1 MKPESV
7 QIGVD
12 TGGTFT
18 DFFIVQNGC
27 ISIRKILSTPAN
39 PAEAIL
45 EGIRSEIHSPEACF
59 IIHGTTVA
67 TNALL
72 ERKGGPIGLVTTSG
86 FEDILFIARQT
97 RTRLYSLQGEERSFI
112 LPRSLCFGIDERTTA
127 DGCMERSPSD
137 EDLEALA
144 RLLRKNKLVSVA
156 VSLINAYADN
166 RNEEKIGRFLE
177 KNGFTVSISSRLL
190 PEYREYERTALAT
203 VNAYLVPVITR
214 YLDQLQTKLGR
225 TDLRIMQSNEGFIS
239 PDKAKREP
247 IRTSLSGPA
256 GGVVAA
262 FHVGRAAGA
271 DHLITFDMGGTS
283 TDVSLIDGKIRQT
296 HEGSVGNFPVRLP
309 IIDIHSV
316 GVGGGSLTFLDKGGA
331 LRVGPESAGANPGPA
346 CYGKG
351 SRATVTDANCVL
363 GRIVPRFFL
372 GGAMPIFPDR
382 SEEAIGR
389 LARQIGKSIPETA
402 EGIIAIANANM
413 EKAIRV
419 ISIERGHD
427 PRFFTL
433 FSFGGA
439 GGIHAADIS
448 RNLRIPRII
457 VPKNAG
463 VLSAMG
469 FLLSDSIRDYS
480 QSLLAAER
488 TISEDHLSGRF
499 NELADLG
506 LREMEDEGF
515 SGTEVHLF
523 RSLDLRYSGQSY
535 EINIPH
541 GSRMEWLEAF
551 HQSHCRLYSYAHL
564 DRDVEIVNIRLK
576 AVGSGRKL
584 KLQKHPPRKTDSK
597 KACIERQPLFYGGSR
612 MDVAVF
618 DRALLFPGFH
628 IKGPALAADYESTTF
643 CPPGYRM
650 VVDSYLNLIITHE

>member
-1 MKPESV
+1 MKSERI

-18 DFFIVQNGC
+18 DFFFVRNGRV
-27 ISIRKILSTPAN
+27 SIRKILSTPAN

-45 EGIRSEIHSPEACF
+45 QGIQKEIDSPETCF

-72 ERKGGPIGLVTTSG
+72 ERKGGPVGLVTTRG
-86 FEDILFIARQT
+86 FEDILFIGRQT
-97 RTRLYSLQGEERSFI
+97 RKSLYSLQGEKRHFI
-112 LPRSLCFGIDERTTA
+112 LPRRHCFGIDERTTA
-127 DGCMERSPSD
+127 EGCVERSPSK
-137 EDLEALA
+137 EDLSAL
-144 RLLRKNKLVSVA
+144 LSSLQKNNLKSVA
-156 VSLINAYADN
+156 VSLINAYADGG
-166 RNEEKIGRFLE
+166 NEEKIGRFLE
-177 KNGFTVSISSRLL
+177 KNGFSVSLSSRLL

-203 VNAYLVPVITR
+203 VNAYLIPVITR
-214 YLDQLQTKLGR
+214 YLDRLQNKLEK

-239 PDKAKREP
+239 PETAKREP

-262 FHVGRAAGA
+262 FHVGRKAGS

-283 TDVSLIDGKIRQT
+283 TDVSLIDGRIRQT
-296 HEGSVGNFPVRLP
+296 NEGEVGNFPVRLP

-316 GVGGGSLTFLDKGGA
+316 GAGGGSLASLDKGGA
-331 LRVGPESAGANPGPA
+331 LRVGPESAGADPGPA

-351 SRATVTDANCVL
+351 ERPTVTDANCVL
-363 GRIVPRFFL
+363 GRIVPRYFL
-372 GGAMPIFPDR
+372 GGDMPLFPER
-382 SEEAIGR
+382 SERAVGF
-389 LARQIGKSIPETA
+389 LARKIGKSVTETA
-402 EGIIAIANANM
+402 EGIISIANANM

-439 GGIHAADIS
+439 GGMHAADIS

-480 QSLLAAER
+480 RSLLSAER
-488 TISEDHLSGRF
+488 KVSEDHLAGLF
-499 NELADLG
+499 LELEELG
-506 LREMEDEGF
+506 LQDMKREGF
-515 SGTEVHLF
+515 SNTDVKLF
-523 RSLDLRYSGQSY
+523 RSLDLRYCGQSY

-541 GSRMEWLEAF
+541 APRQEWLEAF
-551 HQSHCRLYSYAHL
+551 HRTHRRLYSYAHL
-564 DRDVEIVNIRLK
+564 KRDVEIVTIRLK
-576 AVGSGRKL
+576 AVGSGKKFRL
-584 KLQKHPPRKTDSK
+584 KKFPLGETDTK
-597 KACIERQPLFYGGSR
+597 KADIGRQPIYYRGAC
-612 MDVAVF
+612 METPVF
-618 DRALLFPGFH
+618 DRAHLSPGFFL
-628 IKGPALAADYESTTF
+628 KGPALAADYESTTF
-643 CPPGYRM
+643 CPPGFLLE
-650 VVDSYLNLIITHE
+650 VDPYLNLIITHE